1 MPQQKPK
8 NDYDE
13 LSREIERDVRQ
24 AVEAVGAALRG
35 VASGAQSAFGK
46 DAAGDVA
53 GALGGAARRAGQAFG
68 SAAGAAAQGFRAAAQ
83 PARRAAEKKRRLKK
97 LRGRRESAAI
107 AAGGHLA
114 MGALFTALAVTTA
127 IEDGWAGVPVL
138 AVFAVWGFVSGV
150 FKVRKAR
157 RLRLLVG
164 YMTVLEDRSYCRVS
178 ELAAATSRTERAVL
192 ADVRRF
198 LQMGEMEGMYLSPDG
213 ARLFT
218 GRTAYLSYLAQQE
231 AAGRAQQPEE
241 PAAEAAAPTVSEVYE
256 SFLQELGAEKA
267 RIRDKE
273 VCAKVEK
280 LERHTRQIA
289 AWLKQHPDKEAS
301 VRRFSGYYLPTVL
314 KLLRTYNEVEQHA
327 GDSSVA
333 SGIQQEI
340 GDILETIDKAFV
352 TLHDG
357 LLEDTALNVS
367 AEISALETVLA
378 QDGLVQDGMAG
389 Q

>member
-127 IEDGWAGVPVL
+127 IEDGWAG
-138 AVFAVWGFVSGV
+138 A
-150 FKVRKAR
+150 
-157 RLRLLVG
+157 
-164 YMTVLEDRSYCRVS
+164 
-178 ELAAATSRTERAVL
+178 
-192 ADVRRF
+192 
-198 LQMGEMEGMYLSPDG
+198 
-213 ARLFT
+213 
-218 GRTAYLSYLAQQE
+218 
-231 AAGRAQQPEE
+231 AAGRTCRGGSRAH
-241 PAAEAAAPTVSEVYE
+241 
-256 SFLQELGAEKA
+256 G
-267 RIRDKE
+267 
-273 VCAKVEK
+273 
-280 LERHTRQIA
+280 ER
-289 AWLKQHPDKEAS
+289 S
-301 VRRFSGYYLPTVL
+301 VRELF
-314 KLLRTYNEVEQHA
+314 A
-327 GDSSVA
+327 G
-333 SGIQQEI
+333 
-340 GDILETIDKAFV
+340 
-352 TLHDG
+352 
-357 LLEDTALNVS
+357 
-367 AEISALETVLA
+367 
-378 QDGLVQDGMAG
+378 AG
-389 Q
+389 RRKGVHPRQRGVR